1 MQTIRLADVALSP
14 EIAAV
19 RERLRRDHGPG
30 IDERVFEDDLRR
42 LSVVLERCRDASSL
56 LDVGCAHGILAS
68 ALAGSIKRVVGVD
81 QMRFGTV
88 VENGWSHRVCDAESL
103 PFTDGEFDTVT
114 ALEVIEHQPDGK
126 FERVLAEL
134 RRVTSRRLIITVPWK
149 EPTPLPI
156 WHHQRFDEARVAA
169 LFPSANL
176 AVLRKSRRGRVPW
189 LLIEERSTR
198 ANPCVSP

>member
-1 MQTIRLADVALSP
+1 MQTIELGAVALSP
-14 EIAAV
+14 EIAVV

-42 LSVVLERCRDASSL
+42 LSVVLERCRNAASL

-68 ALAGSIKRVVGVD
+68 ALAGSVGSVVGVD
-81 QMRFGTV
+81 QRRFGTV
-88 VENGWSHRVCDAESL
+88 AENGWRHRVCDAESL

-134 RRVTSRRLIITVPWK
+134 RRVTARRLIITVPWK
-149 EPTPLPI
+149 EPTPLPR
-156 WHHQRFDEARVAA
+156 WHHQRFDEARIAA
-169 LFPSANL
+169 LFPSAKL
-176 AVLRKSRRGRVPW
+176 SVLRKSRRGRVPW
-189 LLIEERSTR
+189 LLIEEHATH
-198 ANPCVSP
+198 ANPCASP